1 MGRSKSPEAQRADYW
16 TGVAWPVSDC
26 KLAWSY
32 KRRGKGREASLE
44 TFLRGFASACPKSWS
59 SWLSLA
65 EFWYNTSFHSAIGRS
80 PFEAM
85 YGRPPRHLGL
95 SVPKPAASPSLTQW
109 LQDRKVVT
117 DLIKQHLNRA
127 ATRMKWQADKNR
139 SERQFSEGDWIFLK
153 LQPYIQSSLAP
164 RANQK
169 LAFKFFGP
177 FKVLQR
183 FGSVAYKLD
192 LPQSSLVHPVFHVSQ
207 LKQAVGSKYPVTP
220 VVPDG
225 MLHMQVPEKVLQRRL
240 VARSKKSVMQV
251 LVKWSSLSESLAT
264 WEDLEAVRQHFP
276 LAPAW
281 RQPASK
287 GGGSVRTTTTG
298 AETEE
303 GVGAQIQSGV
313 MGCSKRVRR
322 PNVRTTGL
330 EWHGP

>member
-16 TGVAWPVSDC
+16 TGVAWLVSDC
-26 KLAWSY
+26 KLAWSN

-207 LKQAVGSKYPVTP
+207 LKQAGAVSILLLLWYQTGCFICRS
-220 VVPDG
+220 
-225 MLHMQVPEKVLQRRL
+225 LRRCFNA
-240 VARSKKSVMQV
+240 VWWRAARNQ
-251 LVKWSSLSESLAT
+251 
-264 WEDLEAVRQHFP
+264 
-276 LAPAW
+276 
-281 RQPASK
+281 
-287 GGGSVRTTTTG
+287 
-298 AETEE
+298 
-303 GVGAQIQSGV
+303 
-313 MGCSKRVRR
+313 
-322 PNVRTTGL
+322 
-330 EWHGP
+330 